1 MPRRVFITVAEV
13 SGDLHAAELIRS
25 LRQLDPEII
34 IEGFGG
40 PMMAAAGANI
50 LHETTT
56 KAAMTFH
63 AVKRVFEFSR
73 LLKEAKNY
81 YREKKPDLQ
90 ICVDSSG
97 VNLHFARAA
106 KEAGVKVLYY
116 IAPQLWA
123 SREGRMKKVR
133 AYCDHVACILP
144 FEETYYRSHG
154 VNATFVGHP
163 LFDELPAKRS
173 LVPGSRFPDA
183 PPVIGI
189 IPGSR
194 KSEVKANFP
203 HLIEVMKRIRAEI
216 PNACFHIPTT
226 VAGNSIARSMLEKAE
241 FPLTKSPPMFRA
253 APGEDAKLTEK
264 INWLN
269 QFVVLKVNAFDELI
283 PQCDLCITKSGTS
296 TLHVAA
302 WNVPMIVVYR
312 LNPLV
317 WHLAGRW
324 LVKTKKIALVNIL
337 AGQIDLVPEFIP
349 WYGSNQPV
357 ADCAIDL
364 LKHPEKLAAQ
374 REKLAD
380 LIRTLDKPGASM
392 NAAKIAMGLM
402 QT

>member
-13 SGDLHAAELIRS
+13 SGDQHAAELIRS
-25 LRQLDPEII
+25 LKQLDPSII
-34 IEGFGG
+34 VEGFGG

-50 LHETTT
+50 LYETTR
-56 KAAMTFH
+56 KAAMTFY
-63 AVKRVFEFSR
+63 AVKRVFEVSR
-73 LLKEAKNY
+73 LLKEARQY
-81 YREKKPDLQ
+81 YREHKPDLQ

-97 VNLHFARAA
+97 MNLHFARAA
-106 KEAGVKVLYY
+106 KEEGVKVLYY

-123 SREGRMKKVR
+123 SREGRMKKVIK
-133 AYCDHVACILP
+133 YVDHVACILP
-144 FEETYYRSHG
+144 FEEAYYRSHG
-154 VNATFVGHP
+154 ATATFVGHP
-163 LFDELPAKRS
+163 LFDELPADRS
-173 LVPGSRFPDA
+173 RAPGPRFPDA

-203 HLIEVMKRIRAEI
+203 HLLDVVRGIRVLFPRARFLVPVTEGTLSEVQRILERQTGLGVVRMDLSDSV
-216 PNACFHIPTT
+216 PTK
-226 VAGNSIARSMLEKAE
+226 G
-241 FPLTKSPPMFRA
+241 LTIQRDRGIVDIRK
-253 APGEDAKLTEK
+253 
-264 INWLN
+264 
-269 QFVVLKVNAFDELI
+269 NAFDAFVS
-283 PQCDLCITKSGTS
+283 QCDLCITKSGTS

-312 LNPLV
+312 LSPVL

-349 WYGSNQPV
+349 WHGSNQPV

-374 REKLAD
+374 REKLAA
-380 LIRTLDKPGASM
+380 LVHTLDKPGASL
-392 NAAKIAMGLM
+392 NTAKLAMSLM
-402 QT
+402 STPP